1 MNTITQYLRRGTL
14 DEQNAKEMKRLAKSK
29 MKRAI
34 KEVAYAQGDYAKEM
48 EQDALLKEAK
58 ARI

>member
-1 MNTITQYLRRGTL
+1 
-14 DEQNAKEMKRLAKSK
+14 